1 MLKTHTNT
9 NVKHRHAG
17 EGGYLKPTQYL
28 TPTTNLSS
36 IKLFATLCLAFLT
49 TLVSAQDRK
58 APSYPLI
65 THNTYFSIWSSS
77 DKLNESSTEH
87 WTGSDH
93 SLVGMINVDGTIY
106 RFLGKETPSFKTI
119 VPASDEKAYQVSYT
133 ETEPQG
139 DWKAEDYS
147 ASTWKTGS
155 APIGDDAKT
164 AKTPWTS
171 HDIWVRRTFDVANPA
186 AINELFLKI
195 NHDDNIE
202 LFLNGKKIYTKEGW
216 TNNFQYIS
224 LSNSDKSALKAG
236 KNVIALHL
244 INTAGGRYLDFGL
257 VNKEKDNATAVQMAK
272 QKSVDLNATQ
282 TIYNFTCGKIDL
294 KLTFTSPLLM
304 NDLGLFA
311 RPVSYISYKVQAND
325 SKTHQVKVY
334 LSASSDIA
342 VYRPSQEVTT
352 TKYSTAKLSVL
363 KAGTV
368 EQPILKKASDD
379 MRIDWGY
386 FYVAAPKS
394 FGAVQFISSQKD
406 ATDAFRKGNTTSTA
420 KTGKSLALNTIIPF
434 GTVGKAPVEKYLQ
447 LAYDEI
453 YSVQYFNKNLRP
465 WWNTS
470 GKETIEGQ
478 LTAASNDYKSV
489 IAKCEAF
496 NKNLYADAMKS
507 GGKEYADLCVL
518 GYRQSI
524 AAHTLVKSPQGEI
537 LWLSK
542 ENNSGGF
549 INTVDVTYPS
559 APLYL
564 IYNPQLL
571 AGMLN
576 GIFYFSESGKYPHP
590 WAAHDLGTYPIANGQ
605 TYGEPMPVEESGNMI
620 ILTAAIAKAEGNAN
634 YAKKHWKTLTTWADY
649 LTKEG
654 LDPKTQLCT
663 DDFAGHLARNANL
676 SVKAIVGIACYAQ
689 MAQTLGY
696 DDTAKKYRAIAESM
710 VPKWIEMADAGD
722 HYALTFDDKN
732 TWSQKYNL
740 VWDKVLKLNLFPQK
754 VYDTEI
760 KYYATKQNRYGLP
773 LDSRKAY
780 TKNDWILWTASFT
793 SNQKDFEAL
802 VHPVYKHAIETE
814 SRVPLNDFYDSN
826 TGIRDN
832 FKARSVVGGFYM
844 KMLSDKLSQK

>member
-1 MLKTHTNT
+1 MNKTNT
-9 NVKHRHAG
+9 
-17 EGGYLKPTQYL
+17 LK
-28 TPTTNLSS
+28 
-36 IKLFATLCLAFLT
+36 FLGI
-49 TLVSAQDRK
+49 LGCMFVGSLLKAQERK
-58 APSYPLI
+58 APAYPLI
-65 THNTYFSIWSSS
+65 THNTYFSIWSNT
-77 DKLNESSTEH
+77 DKLNESSTQH
-87 WTGSDH
+87 WTGADH
-93 SLVGMINVDGTIY
+93 SLLGMINVDGGIY
-106 RFLGKETPSFKTI
+106 RFLGKETTTYKTV
-119 VPASDEKAYQVSYT
+119 VPASDEKGYEVKYT

-139 DWKAEDYS
+139 DWKAANYI
-147 ASTWKTGS
+147 ASNWQTGN
-155 APIGDDAKT
+155 APIGDDVKNVKT
-164 AKTPWTS
+164 LWKS
-171 HDIWVRRTFDVANPA
+171 HDIWVRRTFNVANPA
-186 AINELFLKI
+186 SINELFLKI

-202 LFLNGKKIYTKEGW
+202 AYLNGKKIYTKEGW
-216 TNNFQYIS
+216 TNSFQYIA

-236 KNVIALHL
+236 SNVIAIHL
-244 INTAGGRYLDFGL
+244 INTAGGRFLDFGL
-257 VNKEKDNATAVQMAK
+257 VEKLKDNAEKVQLAK
-272 QKSVDLNATQ
+272 QKSVDINATQ

-311 RPVSYISYKVQAND
+311 RPVSYVSYQVKAND
-325 SKTHQVKVY
+325 GKTHQVKVY
-334 LSASSDIA
+334 LSASSNIA
-342 VYRPSQEVTT
+342 VYRPTQEVTAS
-352 TKYSTAKLSVL
+352 KYSTAKLSVL
-363 KAGTV
+363 KTGTV
-368 EQPILKKASDD
+368 EQPILQKASDD

-386 FYVAAPKS
+386 FYVVAPKAS
-394 FGAVQFISSQKD
+394 NAIQFVTAEKD
-406 ATDAFRKGNTTSTA
+406 AADAFRKGNSASTV
-420 KTGKSLALNTIIPF
+420 KQGKMLALNTVIPF
-434 GTVGKAPVEKYLQ
+434 GTVGKAAVEKYVELG
-447 LAYDEI
+447 YDEI

-470 GKETIEGQ
+470 GKETIEAQ
-478 LTAASNDYKSV
+478 LTAAADEYKTV
-489 IAKCEAF
+489 IQKCETF
-496 NKNLYADAMKS
+496 NKNLYADALKS

-564 IYNPQLL
+564 IYNPELL
-571 AGMLN
+571 QGMLN

-590 WAAHDLGTYPIANGQ
+590 WAAHDLGTYPLANGQ

-620 ILTAAIAKAEGNAN
+620 ILTAAIAKAQGNAN
-634 YAKKHWKTLTTWADY
+634 YAKAHWKTLTTWVDY

-689 MAQTLGY
+689 MAQSLGY
-696 DDTAKKYRAIAESM
+696 DDVAKKYRAIAETM

-722 HYALTFDDKN
+722 HYALTFDNKN

-740 VWDKVLKLNLFPQK
+740 VWDKVLNLNLFPQK
-754 VYDTEI
+754 IYDTET
-760 KYYATKQNRYGLP
+760 KYYLTKQNKYGIP

-780 TKNDWILWTASFT
+780 TKNDWILWTATFAPT
-793 SNQKDFEAL
+793 QKEFEAL

-844 KMLSDKLSQK
+844 KMLADKLNSK

>member
-1 MLKTHTNT
+1 MMNKLKS
-9 NVKHRHAG
+9 
-17 EGGYLKPTQYL
+17 LCL
-28 TPTTNLSS
+28 LSCV
-36 IKLFATLCLAFLT
+36 FATGLLK
-49 TLVSAQDRK
+49 AQDRK

-65 THNTYFSIWSSS
+65 THNTYFSIWSNT
-77 DKLNESSTEH
+77 DQLNESTTTH
-87 WTGSDH
+87 WTGADH
-93 SLVGMINVDGTIY
+93 GLLGLIDVDGAIY
-106 RFLGKETPSFKTI
+106 RFLGKESPSYKTI
-119 VPASDEKAYQVSYT
+119 LPVADEKAYQVKYT
-133 ETEPQG
+133 ETAPQG
-139 DWKAEDYS
+139 DWSSS
-147 ASTWKTGS
+147 AYAGTDWKTGT
-155 APIGDDAKT
+155 APIGDDAKSV
-164 AKTPWTS
+164 KTLWKS
-171 HDIWVRRTFDVANPA
+171 HDIWVRRSFELANTA
-186 AINELFLKI
+186 AINELLLKI
-195 NHDDNIE
+195 NHDDNIDV
-202 LFLNGKKIYTKEGW
+202 FLNGKKVYTKEGW
-216 TNNFQYIS
+216 TNTFQFIP
-224 LSNSDKSALKAG
+224 LNKKDLKKG
-236 KNVIALHL
+236 SNVIAIHL
-244 INTAGGRYLDFGL
+244 LNTAGGRYLDFGL
-257 VNKEKDNATAVQMAK
+257 VDRQRDSAAKIQLAK
-272 QKSVDLNATQ
+272 QKSVDINATQ
-282 TIYNFTCGKIDL
+282 TIYNFACGKIDL

-311 RPVSYISYKVQAND
+311 RPVSYITYQVKASD
-325 SKTHQVKVY
+325 SKTHEVKVY

-342 VYRPSQEVTT
+342 VYRPAQTVTT
-352 TKYSTAKLSVL
+352 TKYATAGLSVL

-386 FYVAAPKS
+386 FYVAAPKTS
-394 FGAVQFISSQKD
+394 NAIQFVT
-406 ATDAFRKGNTTSTA
+406 AGNAAADAFRKGVFASTA
-420 KTGKSLALNTIIPF
+420 KTGKSLSLNTIIPF
-434 GTVGKAPVEKYLQ
+434 GTVGTAPVEKFLE
-447 LAYDEI
+447 LGYDEI
-453 YSVQYFNKNLRP
+453 YAVQYFTKNLRP

-478 LTAASNDYKSV
+478 LNDAAAQYKEV
-489 IAKCEAF
+489 MQKCDAF
-496 NKNLYADAMKS
+496 NKSVYADALQS
-507 GGKEYADLCVL
+507 GGKEYAELCVL

-564 IYNPQLL
+564 IYNPSLL
-571 AGMLN
+571 QGMLN

-590 WAAHDLGTYPIANGQ
+590 WAAHDLGTYPLANGQ

-620 ILTAAIAKAEGNAN
+620 ILTAAIAKAQGNAD
-634 YAKKHWKTLTTWADY
+634 YAKLHWKTLTTWVDY

-689 MAQTLGY
+689 MAEALGETE
-696 DDTAKKYRAIAESM
+696 TAKKYRTIAESM

-722 HYALTFDDKN
+722 HYALTFDNKN

-740 VWDKVLKLNLFPQK
+740 VWDKVLGLNLFPQK
-754 VYDTEI
+754 IYDTET
-760 KYYATKQNRYGLP
+760 KYYLTKNNKYGIP

-780 TKNDWILWTASFT
+780 TKNDWILWTATFAPT
-793 SNQKDFEAL
+793 QKEFEAL
-802 VHPVYKHAIETE
+802 VHPVYQHAIETE

-844 KMLSDKLSQK
+844 KLLADKLKSK

>member
-1 MLKTHTNT
+1 MNKTNILKFLG
-9 NVKHRHAG
+9 VLG
-17 EGGYLKPTQYL
+17 CMFVGGLLK
-28 TPTTNLSS
+28 
-36 IKLFATLCLAFLT
+36 
-49 TLVSAQDRK
+49 AQERK
-58 APSYPLI
+58 APAYPLI
-65 THNTYFSIWSSS
+65 THNTYFSIWSTT
-77 DKLNESSTEH
+77 DKLNESSTQH
-87 WTGSDH
+87 WTGADN
-93 SLVGMINVDGTIY
+93 SLLGLINVDGGIY
-106 RFLGKETPSFKTI
+106 RFLGKESTTYKTV
-119 VPASDEKAYQVSYT
+119 VPASDEKGYEVKYT
-133 ETEPQG
+133 ETAPQG
-139 DWKAEDYS
+139 DWKAPDY
-147 ASTWKTGS
+147 AAGNWQTGA
-155 APIGDDAKT
+155 APIGDDAKNV
-164 AKTPWTS
+164 KTLWKS
-171 HDIWVRRTFDVANPA
+171 HDIWVRRTFNVANPA
-186 AINELFLKI
+186 SINELFLKI

-202 LFLNGKKIYTKEGW
+202 VYLNGKKIYSKEGW
-216 TNNFQYIS
+216 TNNFQYVA
-224 LSNSDKSALKAG
+224 LSNNDKSALKSG
-236 KNVIALHL
+236 SNVIAIHL
-244 INTAGGRYLDFGL
+244 LNTAGGRFLDFGL
-257 VNKEKDNATAVQMAK
+257 VDKLKDNAEKVQIAK
-272 QKSVDLNATQ
+272 QKSVDVNATQ

-311 RPVSYISYKVQAND
+311 RPVSYVSYQVKAND
-325 SKTHQVKVY
+325 GKTHQVKVY
-334 LSASSDIA
+334 LSASSNIA
-342 VYRPSQEVTT
+342 VYRPTQEVTAS
-352 TKYSTAKLSVL
+352 KYSTAKLSVL
-363 KAGTV
+363 KTGTV
-368 EQPILKKASDD
+368 EQPILQKASDD

-386 FYVAAPKS
+386 FYVAAPKTS
-394 FGAVQFISSQKD
+394 NAIQFVTAEKD
-406 ATDAFRKGNTTSTA
+406 AADAFRKGNSASTA
-420 KTGKSLALNTIIPF
+420 KQGKMLALNTIIPF
-434 GTVGKAPVEKYLQ
+434 GAVGKAVVEKYVELG
-447 LAYDEI
+447 YDEI

-478 LTAASNDYKSV
+478 LTAAADEYKTV
-489 IAKCEAF
+489 IQKCEAF
-496 NKNLYADAMKS
+496 NKILYADALKS

-524 AAHTLVKSPQGEI
+524 AAHTLVKSQQGEI

-564 IYNPQLL
+564 IYNPELL
-571 AGMLN
+571 QGMLN

-590 WAAHDLGTYPIANGQ
+590 WAAHDLGTYPLANGQ

-620 ILTAAIAKAEGNAN
+620 ILTAAIAKAQGNAN
-634 YAKKHWKTLTTWADY
+634 YAKTHWKTLTTWVDY

-689 MAQTLGY
+689 MAQTVGY
-696 DDTAKKYRAIAESM
+696 DDVAKKYRAIAESM

-722 HYALTFDDKN
+722 HYALTFDNKN

-740 VWDKVLKLNLFPQK
+740 VWDKVLNLNLFPQK
-754 VYDTEI
+754 IYDTET
-760 KYYATKQNRYGLP
+760 KYYLTKQNRYGIP

-780 TKNDWILWTASFT
+780 TKNDWILWTATFAPT
-793 SNQKDFEAL
+793 QKEFEAL

-844 KMLSDKLSQK
+844 KMLADKLAGK

>member
-1 MLKTHTNT
+1 MNKINTLKFLGILGCMF
-9 NVKHRHAG
+9 AG
-17 EGGYLKPTQYL
+17 SLLK
-28 TPTTNLSS
+28 
-36 IKLFATLCLAFLT
+36 
-49 TLVSAQDRK
+49 AQERK
-58 APSYPLI
+58 APAYPLI
-65 THNTYFSIWSSS
+65 THNTYFSIWSNT
-77 DKLNESSTEH
+77 DKLNESATQH
-87 WTGSDH
+87 WTGADH
-93 SLVGMINVDGTIY
+93 SLLGMINVDGGIY
-106 RFLGKETPSFKTI
+106 RFLGKETTTYKTV
-119 VPASDEKAYQVSYT
+119 VPASDEKAYEVKYT

-139 DWKAEDYS
+139 DWKAANYT
-147 ASTWKTGS
+147 ASNWQTGN
-155 APIGDDAKT
+155 APIGDDAKNV
-164 AKTPWTS
+164 KTLWKS
-171 HDIWVRRTFDVANPA
+171 HDIWVRRTFNVVNPA

-202 LFLNGKKIYTKEGW
+202 VYLNGKKIYTKEGW
-216 TNNFQYIS
+216 TNNFQYIA

-236 KNVIALHL
+236 SNVIAIHL
-244 INTAGGRYLDFGL
+244 INTAGGRFLDFGL
-257 VNKEKDNATAVQMAK
+257 VDRLKDNAEKVQVAK
-272 QKSVDLNATQ
+272 QKSVDINATQ

-311 RPVSYISYKVQAND
+311 RPVSYVSYQVKAND
-325 SKTHQVKVY
+325 GKTHQVKVY
-334 LSASSDIA
+334 LSASSNIA
-342 VYRPSQEVTT
+342 VYRPAQEVTAS
-352 TKYSTAKLSVL
+352 KYSTAKLSVL
-363 KAGTV
+363 KTGTV
-368 EQPILKKASDD
+368 EQPVLQKASDD

-386 FYVAAPKS
+386 FYVATPKTS
-394 FGAVQFISSQKD
+394 NAIQFVTPEKD
-406 ATDAFRKGNTTSTA
+406 AADAFRKGNSASTA
-420 KTGKSLALNTIIPF
+420 KQGKMLALNTVIPF
-434 GTVGKAPVEKYLQ
+434 GAVGKAAVEKYVELG
-447 LAYDEI
+447 YDEI

-470 GKETIEGQ
+470 GKETIEAQ
-478 LTAASNDYKSV
+478 LTAAADEYKTV
-489 IAKCEAF
+489 IQKCEAF
-496 NKNLYADAMKS
+496 NKNLYADALKS

-564 IYNPQLL
+564 IYNPELL
-571 AGMLN
+571 QGMLN

-590 WAAHDLGTYPIANGQ
+590 WAAHDLGTYPLANGQ

-620 ILTAAIAKAEGNAN
+620 ILTAAIAKAQGNAD
-634 YAKKHWKTLTTWADY
+634 YAKAHWKTLTTWVDY

-676 SVKAIVGIACYAQ
+676 SVKAIVGIASYAQ

-696 DDTAKKYRAIAESM
+696 DDVAKKYRAIAESM

-722 HYALTFDDKN
+722 HYALTFDNKN

-754 VYDTEI
+754 IYETET
-760 KYYATKQNRYGLP
+760 KYYLTKQNRYGIP

-780 TKNDWILWTASFT
+780 TKNDWILWTATFAPTQSE
-793 SNQKDFEAL
+793 FEAL

-844 KMLSDKLSQK
+844 KMLADKLAGK

>member
-1 MLKTHTNT
+1 MNRTKILKAIGILGCMF
-9 NVKHRHAG
+9 AG
-17 EGGYLKPTQYL
+17 SLL
-28 TPTTNLSS
+28 N
-36 IKLFATLCLAFLT
+36 
-49 TLVSAQDRK
+49 AQERK
-58 APSYPLI
+58 APAYPLI
-65 THNTYFSIWSSS
+65 THNTYFSIWSTT
-77 DKLNESSTEH
+77 DKLNESSTQH
-87 WTGSDH
+87 WTGADH
-93 SLVGMINVDGTIY
+93 SLLGMINVDGSIY
-106 RFLGKETPSFKTI
+106 RFLGKESTSYKTV
-119 VPASDEKAYQVSYT
+119 VPASDEKLYEVKYT

-139 DWKAEDYS
+139 DWKAAGYTPS
-147 ASTWKTGS
+147 NWQTGN
-155 APIGDDAKT
+155 APIGDDAKNI
-164 AKTPWTS
+164 KTLWKS
-171 HDIWVRRTFDVANPA
+171 NDIWVRRTFNVANPTS
-186 AINELFLKI
+186 INELFLKI

-202 LFLNGKKIYTKEGW
+202 VYLNGKRIYTKEGW
-216 TNNFQYIS
+216 TNDFKYIA
-224 LSNSDKSALKAG
+224 LSNSDKSALNAG
-236 KNVIALHL
+236 SNVMAIHL
-244 INTAGGRYLDFGL
+244 KNTAGGRFLDFGL
-257 VNKEKDNATAVQMAK
+257 VDKLKDNAEKVQIAK
-272 QKSVDLNATQ
+272 QKSVEINATQ

-311 RPVSYISYKVQAND
+311 RPVSYVSYQVKAND

-334 LSASSDIA
+334 LSAASNIA
-342 VYRPSQEVTT
+342 VYRPTQEVTA

-363 KAGTV
+363 KTGTV
-368 EQPILKKASDD
+368 VQPILQKASDD

-386 FYVAAPKS
+386 FYVAAPKTS
-394 FGAVQFISSQKD
+394 NAIQFVTTEKN
-406 ATDAFRKGNTTSTA
+406 AADAFRQGNSASTA
-420 KTGKSLALNTIIPF
+420 KQGKMLALNTIIPF
-434 GTVGKAPVEKYLQ
+434 GSVGKTAVEKYVELG
-447 LAYDEI
+447 YDEI
-453 YSVQYFNKNLRP
+453 YSIQYFNKNLRP

-470 GKETIEGQ
+470 GKETIEAQ
-478 LTAASNDYKSV
+478 LTAAADEYKKV
-489 IAKCEAF
+489 VEKCEAF
-496 NKNLYADAMKS
+496 NKALYADALKS

-564 IYNPQLL
+564 IYNPELL
-571 AGMLN
+571 KGMLN

-590 WAAHDLGTYPIANGQ
+590 WAAHDLGTYPLANGQ

-620 ILTAAIAKAEGNAN
+620 ILTAAIAKAQGNAD
-634 YAKKHWKTLTTWADY
+634 YAKAHWKTLTTWVDY

-676 SVKAIVGIACYAQ
+676 SVKAIVGIASYAQ

-696 DDTAKKYRAIAESM
+696 DDIAKKYRAIAESM
-710 VPKWIEMADAGD
+710 VPKWMEMADAGD
-722 HYALTFDDKN
+722 HYALTFDNKN

-740 VWDKVLKLNLFPQK
+740 VWDKVLNLNLFPQK
-754 VYDTEI
+754 IYDTET
-760 KYYATKQNRYGLP
+760 KYYLTKQNKYGIP

-780 TKNDWILWTASFT
+780 TKNDWILWTATFAPT
-793 SNQKDFEAL
+793 QKEFEAL

-844 KMLSDKLSQK
+844 KMLSDKLNSK

>member
-1 MLKTHTNT
+1 MMNKTNT
-9 NVKHRHAG
+9 
-17 EGGYLKPTQYL
+17 LK
-28 TPTTNLSS
+28 
-36 IKLFATLCLAFLT
+36 FLGI
-49 TLVSAQDRK
+49 LGCMFIGSLLKAQERK
-58 APSYPLI
+58 APAYPLI
-65 THNTYFSIWSSS
+65 THNTYFSIWSTT
-77 DKLNESSTEH
+77 DKLNESATQH
-87 WTGSDH
+87 WTGADH
-93 SLVGMINVDGTIY
+93 SLLGMINVDGNIY
-106 RFLGKETPSFKTI
+106 RFLGKESTSYKTV
-119 VPASDEKAYQVSYT
+119 VPASDEKAYDIKYT

-139 DWKAEDYS
+139 DWKAANY
-147 ASTWKTGS
+147 AAGNWQTGY
-155 APIGDDAKT
+155 APIGDDAKNV
-164 AKTPWTS
+164 KTLWKS
-171 HDIWVRRTFDVANPA
+171 NDIWVRRTFNVDNPLS
-186 AINELFLKI
+186 INELFLKI

-202 LFLNGKKIYTKEGW
+202 VYLNGKKIYTKEGW
-216 TNNFQYIS
+216 TNDFKYIA

-236 KNVIALHL
+236 SNVMAIHL
-244 INTAGGRYLDFGL
+244 KNTAGGRFLDFGL
-257 VNKEKDNATAVQMAK
+257 VDKLKDNAEKVQVAK
-272 QKSVDLNATQ
+272 QKSVDINATQ

-311 RPVSYISYKVQAND
+311 RPVSYVSYQAKAND
-325 SKTHQVKVY
+325 GKTHQVKVY
-334 LSASSDIA
+334 LSASSNIA
-342 VYRPSQEVTT
+342 VYRPTQEVTT
-352 TKYSTAKLSVL
+352 TKYSTSKLSVL
-363 KAGTV
+363 KTGTV
-368 EQPILKKASDD
+368 EQPVLQKASDD

-386 FYVAAPKS
+386 FYVAAPKTS
-394 FGAVQFISSQKD
+394 NVVQFVTAEKD
-406 ATDAFRKGNTTSTA
+406 AADAFRKGNSASTA
-420 KTGKSLALNTIIPF
+420 KNGKMLALNTVIPF
-434 GTVGKAPVEKYLQ
+434 GQVGKAAVEKYVELG
-447 LAYDEI
+447 YDEI

-470 GKETIEGQ
+470 GKETIEAQ
-478 LTAASNDYKSV
+478 LTAAADEYKKV

-496 NKNLYADAMKS
+496 NQALYADALKS

-524 AAHTLVKSPQGEI
+524 AAHTLVKSPEGEI

-564 IYNPQLL
+564 IYNPDLL
-571 AGMLN
+571 KGMLN

-590 WAAHDLGTYPIANGQ
+590 WAAHDLGTYPLANGQ

-620 ILTAAIAKAEGNAN
+620 ILTAAIAKAQGNAN
-634 YAKKHWKTLTTWADY
+634 YAKAHWKTLTTWVDY

-676 SVKAIVGIACYAQ
+676 SVKAIVGIASYAQ
-689 MAQTLGY
+689 IAQTLGY
-696 DDTAKKYRAIAESM
+696 DDVAKKYRAIAESM

-722 HYALTFDDKN
+722 HYALTFDNKN

-740 VWDKVLKLNLFPQK
+740 VWDKVLNLNLFPQK
-754 VYDTEI
+754 IYDTET
-760 KYYATKQNRYGLP
+760 KYYLTKQNKYGIP

-780 TKNDWILWTASFT
+780 TKNDWILWTATFAPT
-793 SNQKDFEAL
+793 QKEFEAL
-802 VHPVYKHAIETE
+802 VHPVYKHAVETE

-844 KMLSDKLSQK
+844 KMLADKLNGK

>member
-1 MLKTHTNT
+1 MNKFKT
-9 NVKHRHAG
+9 
-17 EGGYLKPTQYL
+17 
-28 TPTTNLSS
+28 
-36 IKLFATLCLAFLT
+36 IKLLSMVSCLLISS
-49 TLVSAQDRK
+49 LLQAQERK

-65 THNTYFSIWSSS
+65 THNTYFSIWSNT
-77 DKLNESSTEH
+77 DKLNESSTTH
-87 WTGSDH
+87 WTGADQ
-93 SLVGMINVDGTIY
+93 SLLGLINVDGNIY
-106 RFLGKETPSFKTI
+106 RFLGKETPSYKT
-119 VPASDEKAYQVSYT
+119 VLSTSDEKGYEVKYT
-133 ETEPQG
+133 ENQPQG
-139 DWKAEDYS
+139 DWNAFSYS
-147 ASTWKTGS
+147 GSNWKTGS
-155 APIGDDAKT
+155 APIGDDEKNVKT
-164 AKTPWTS
+164 LWKS
-171 HDIWVRRTFDVANPA
+171 HDIWVRRNFTVANPA
-186 AINELFLKI
+186 SINELFLKI

-202 LFLNGKKIYTKEGW
+202 VFLNGKKVYSKEGW
-216 TNNFQYIS
+216 TSGFQYIA
-224 LSNSDKSALKAG
+224 LSSSDKSALKSG
-236 KNVIALHL
+236 ENVIAIHL
-244 INTAGGRYLDFGL
+244 LNTAGGRYLDFGL
-257 VNKEKDNATAVQMAK
+257 VDKEKDNAQKVQVAK
-272 QKSVDLNATQ
+272 QKSVDVTATQ

-311 RPVSYISYKVQAND
+311 RPVSYITYQVKAND
-325 SKTHQVKVY
+325 NKTHQVKAY
-334 LSASSDIA
+334 LSASSNIA
-342 VYRPSQEVTT
+342 VYRPSQEVTA
-352 TKYSTAKLSVL
+352 TKYATAKLSIL
-363 KAGTV
+363 KTGTV

-386 FYVAAPKS
+386 FYVAAPKTS
-394 FGAVQFISSQKD
+394 NTIQFVTTEKD
-406 ATDAFRKGNTTSTA
+406 AADAFRKGNSASTA
-420 KTGKSLALNTIIPF
+420 KQGKALSLNTIIPF
-434 GTVGKAPVEKYLQ
+434 GAVGKSPMEKFVELG
-447 LAYDEI
+447 YDEI
-453 YSVQYFNKNLRP
+453 YSVQYFTKNLRP

-478 LTAASNDYKSV
+478 LTDAATQYTAVMQKCNTFNNSV
-489 IAKCEAF
+489 
-496 NKNLYADAMKS
+496 YADALKS
-507 GGKEYADLCVL
+507 GGKEYAELCIL

-524 AAHTLVKSPQGEI
+524 AAHTLVKSPEGEI

-564 IYNPQLL
+564 IYNPSLL
-571 AGMLN
+571 QGMLN

-590 WAAHDLGTYPIANGQ
+590 WAAHDLGTYPLANGQ

-620 ILTAAIAKAEGNAN
+620 ILTAAIAKAQGNAN
-634 YAKKHWKTLTTWADY
+634 YAKLHWKTLTTWADY

-696 DDTAKKYRAIAESM
+696 SETANKYRAIAESM
-710 VPKWIEMADAGD
+710 VPKWIDMADAGD

-740 VWDKVLKLNLFPQK
+740 VWDKVLGLNLFPQK
-754 VYDTEI
+754 IYDTET
-760 KYYATKQNRYGLP
+760 KYYLTKQNRYGIP

-780 TKNDWILWTASFT
+780 TKNDWILWTATFAPT
-793 SNQKDFEAL
+793 RKDFEAL

-844 KMLSDKLSQK
+844 KMFADKLQGK

>member
-1 MLKTHTNT
+1 MNKINKLKFLSMLVCTLAAGMLK
-9 NVKHRHAG
+9 
-17 EGGYLKPTQYL
+17 
-28 TPTTNLSS
+28 
-36 IKLFATLCLAFLT
+36 
-49 TLVSAQDRK
+49 AQERK

-65 THNTYFSIWSSS
+65 THNPNFSIWSST
-77 DKLNESSTEH
+77 DKLNESATQH
-87 WTGSDH
+87 WTGADH
-93 SLVGMINVDGTIY
+93 SLLGMINVDGTIY
-106 RFLGKETPSFKTI
+106 RFLGKETPSFKMIT
-119 VPASDEKAYQVSYT
+119 PTSDEKAYEVSYT
-133 ETEPQG
+133 EKEPQG
-139 DWKAEDYS
+139 DWKAADYT
-147 ASTWKTGS
+147 AADWETGA
-155 APIGDDAKT
+155 APIGDDAKNV
-164 AKTPWTS
+164 KTLWKS
-171 HDIWVRRTFDVANPA
+171 HDIWVRRTFNVANPA
-186 AINELFLKI
+186 SINELFLKI

-202 LFLNGKKIYTKEGW
+202 LYLNGKKIYTKVGW
-216 TNNFQYIS
+216 TNNFVYIP
-224 LSNSDKSALKAG
+224 LSNADKSALKAG
-236 KNVIALHL
+236 KNVIAIHL

-257 VNKEKDNATAVQMAK
+257 VDKEKDNAAAIQVAK
-272 QKSVDLNATQ
+272 QKSVDINATQ
-282 TIYNFTCGKIDL
+282 TIYNFTCGKVDL

-304 NDLGLFA
+304 NDLGLLA
-311 RPVSYISYKVQAND
+311 RPVSYITYQVQAND
-325 SKTHQVKVY
+325 NKTHQVKVY

-342 VYRPSQEVTT
+342 VYRPSQEVSAA
-352 TKYSTAKLSVL
+352 KYSTAKLSVL
-363 KAGTV
+363 KTGTL
-368 EQPILKKASDD
+368 EQPILKKAADD

-386 FYVAAPKS
+386 FYVAAPKTS
-394 FGAVQFISSQKD
+394 NTIQFITPQKD
-406 ATDAFRKGNTTSTA
+406 ASDAFRKGNVGSTA
-420 KTGKSLALNTIIPF
+420 KQGKSLALNTIIPF
-434 GTVGKAPVEKYLQ
+434 GAVGKTPVEKYVELG
-447 LAYDEI
+447 YDEI
-453 YSVQYFNKNLRP
+453 YSIQYFQKNLRP

-478 LTAASNDYKSV
+478 LTDASNEYKAV

-496 NKNLYADAMKS
+496 NKSVYADALKS
-507 GGKEYADLCVL
+507 GGKEYADLCIL
-518 GYRQSI
+518 AYRQSI
-524 AAHTLVKSPQGEI
+524 AAHTLVKSPEKEI

-571 AGMLN
+571 QGMLN

-590 WAAHDLGTYPIANGQ
+590 WAAHDLGTYPLANGQ

-620 ILTAAIAKAEGNAN
+620 ILTAAIAKAQGNAN
-634 YAKKHWKTLTTWADY
+634 YAKIHWKTLTTWADY

-696 DDTAKKYRAIAESM
+696 EDIAKKYRAIAESM

-740 VWDKVLKLNLFPQK
+740 VWDKVLGLNLFPQK

-760 KYYATKQNRYGLP
+760 KYYLTKQNRYGLP

-780 TKNDWILWTASFT
+780 TKNDWILWTATFT

-802 VHPVYKHAIETE
+802 INPVHKHAIETE
-814 SRVPLNDFYDSN
+814 SRVPLNDFYDTN

-844 KMLSDKLSQK
+844 KLFSDILKAK